1 MMVESGDSRLY
12 DYLLLQISVAVQRGI
27 AAALTSR
34 IPRMILAFLHIR
46 IDEEGEEFVI
56 LFCVVAANFNV
67 IVVLV

>member
-1 MMVESGDSRLY
+1 MMVESGDPRLY
-12 DYLLLQISVAVQRGI
+12 DYLLLRISVAVQRRI
-27 AAALTSR
+27 AAAVTSR

-46 IDEEGEEFVI
+46 IDEEGEEFVL